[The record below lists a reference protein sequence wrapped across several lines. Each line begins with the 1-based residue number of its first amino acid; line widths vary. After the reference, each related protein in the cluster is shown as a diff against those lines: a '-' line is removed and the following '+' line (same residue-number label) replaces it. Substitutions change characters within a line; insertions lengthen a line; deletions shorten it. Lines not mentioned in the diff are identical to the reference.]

1 MSLKHK
7 SVHQING
14 EYICTHCG
22 KSWDTN
28 DVDPPE
34 CIQSPL
40 QASAEQFVELA
51 KQYEAGPITRE
62 EVSRSIRAFGLDAN
76 VAWLVTQGGPKGG
89 TATVVYAPSRA
100 DARKYVDRL
109 IGAHPCVDL
118 YRLRAL
124 DESAVGATPYFELN
138 PEKLKRAAKA
148 QRCVV
153 TSFHRFKE
161 YVR

>member
-40 QASAEQFVELA
+40 QANTQRFIRLSVD
-51 KQYEAGPITRE
+51 AGKTTRE
-62 EVSRSIRAFGLDAN
+62 QHESAMLSLGWSAN